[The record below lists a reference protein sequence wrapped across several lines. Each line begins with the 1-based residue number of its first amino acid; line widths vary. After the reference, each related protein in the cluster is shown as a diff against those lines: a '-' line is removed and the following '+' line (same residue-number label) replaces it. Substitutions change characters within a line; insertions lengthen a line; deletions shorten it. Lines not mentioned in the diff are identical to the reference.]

1 MENIDLFSIKRCWG
15 NLAFDYAHSAFVGNS
30 GGILCVWDPKSF
42 SKLNATISDYFVMV
56 RGDWIPNGTKLLII
70 SIYAPQDLSE
80 KKMLWDYLSH
90 VIAQWAGEV
99 VVMGDFN
106 EVRKK
111 DERFGSVFNVH
122 GANAFNLFIS
132 TAGLEK
138 VLLEGCSYTW
148 CHKSASKMSKLD
160 RFLKSFDKFVEDSW
174 KEAVV
179 VEPNAM
185 TKLMKKLKH
194 LKEKIRLWNK
204 GNTMSLINRKRTL
217 KSDLAD
223 LDLIIDKGCGD
234 VEIVNKRANVVRSLQ
249 ELENL
254 QSLEAAQKSKIK
266 WAIEGD
272 ENSNFFHHGQFLKG
286 INSSFIALIPKT
298 RDANM
303 VKDFRPISLIG
314 SMYKIIA
321 KILANRLVLVLG
333 DLVNEV
339 QSAFIADR
347 QILDGPFILNEIVQ
361 WCQSKKKQSLVFK
374 VDFEKAFD
382 SVRWDYLDDI
392 LRRFGFGEKWC
403 SWIQSCLRSSR
414 GSVIVNGSPT
424 EEFQFHKGLKQGD
437 PLSPFLFI
445 LVMET
450 LHISFQRIVDA
461 GMFK

>member
-1 MENIDLFSIKRCWG
+1 
-15 NLAFDYAHSAFVGNS
+15 
-30 GGILCVWDPKSF
+30 
-42 SKLNATISDYFVMV
+42 MV

-70 SIYAPQDLSE
+70 SIYCPQDLSE

-90 VIAQWAGEV
+90 VIAQWA
-99 VVMGDFN
+99 
-106 EVRKK
+106 
-111 DERFGSVFNVH
+111 
-122 GANAFNLFIS
+122 
-132 TAGLEK
+132 
-138 VLLEGCSYTW
+138 
-148 CHKSASKMSKLD
+148 
-160 RFLKSFDKFVEDSW
+160 
-174 KEAVV
+174 
-179 VEPNAM
+179 
-185 TKLMKKLKH
+185 
-194 LKEKIRLWNK
+194 
-204 GNTMSLINRKRTL
+204 RKRTL

-254 QSLEAAQKSKIK
+254 QSLEAAKNQRL
-266 WAIEGD
+266 
-272 ENSNFFHHGQFLKG
+272 NGQSRAMRILSS
-286 INSSFIALIPKT
+286 NSSFIALILKT

-321 KILANRLVLVLG
+321 KILANRLFLVLG
-333 DLVNEV
+333 NLVNEV
-339 QSAFIADR
+339 QSAFIMR
-347 QILDGPFILNEIVQ
+347 GGIGKSRWSFILNEIVQ

-392 LRRFGFGEKWC
+392 LRR
-403 SWIQSCLRSSR
+403 

-424 EEFQFHKGLKQGD
+424 EEFQFHKDLKQGD
-437 PLSPFLFI
+437 PLSLFLFI

-461 GMFK
+461 GMFKGLRLNMSKSKLMGIYVDANKVAQAAIKIGCVTLKTPFTFWFKSRWHMSESSIWEMKRSKQWASVY